1 MTAGG
6 GSATRSTV
14 RDWQGALTAGI
25 VLAVLFLAWEFG
37 VRAFG
42 VKPIILPPPSAVG
55 VAFWTDAGW
64 FMGHAWYTLLITV
77 GGFAIAVIAGVLLAV
92 LIVESRLLEKTVY
105 ALIVGL
111 NSVPKVAI
119 APLFVI
125 WLGTGAEPKLAIA
138 VLIAVFPIVID
149 TVLGL
154 KSVPPDILDLAR
166 TMRGGRFD
174 TLWRIRF
181 PCALPSIFA
190 GMKVAISLA
199 LVGAIVGEFVSSQRG
214 LGYVIL
220 SAQGTFD
227 TARVFAAIFVLALM
241 GVALFW
247 LLAWAERAAIPWHA
261 SQKDYVPTA

>member
-1 MTAGG
+1 MALGVLV
-6 GSATRSTV
+6 ALFALWEVAV
-14 RDWQGALTAGI
+14 RA
-25 VLAVLFLAWEFG
+25 LAV
-37 VRAFG
+37 
-42 VKPIILPPPSAVG
+42 KPVILPPPSAVF
-55 VAFWTDAGW
+55 AELASDPLWYLR
-64 FMGHAWYTLLITV
+64 HAWYTLLVTL
-77 GGFAIAVIAGVLLAV
+77 GGFALALVIGVLLAV
-92 LIVESRLLEKTVY
+92 AIVESRLLEKTIY

-111 NSVPKVAI
+111 NSVPKVAV

-125 WLGTGAEPKLAIA
+125 WLGTGAEPKIAIGF
-138 VLIAVFPIVID
+138 LIAVFAIVID
-149 TVLGL
+149 MVLGL

-166 TMRGGRFD
+166 SLRGGRMA

-181 PCALPSIFA
+181 PCALPSLFA

-227 TARVFAAIFVLALM
+227 TARVFAAIFVLGAM

-247 LLAWAERAAIPWHA
+247 LVTLGERLAIPWHA
-261 SQKDYVPTA
+261 SQKEYLPTA

>member
-1 MTAGG
+1 VKGAAMALGVLV
-6 GSATRSTV
+6 ALFAIWEVAV
-14 RDWQGALTAGI
+14 RA
-25 VLAVLFLAWEFG
+25 LAV
-37 VRAFG
+37 
-42 VKPIILPPPSAVG
+42 KPVILPPPSAIFTEL
-55 VAFWTDAGW
+55 ASDPLWYLR
-64 FMGHAWYTLLITV
+64 HAWYTLLVTL
-77 GGFAIAVIAGVLLAV
+77 GGFAIALVIGVVLAV
-92 LIVESRLLEKTVY
+92 AIVESRLLEKTIY

-111 NSVPKVAI
+111 NSVPKVAV

-125 WLGTGAEPKLAIA
+125 WLGTGAEPKIAIGF
-138 VLIAVFPIVID
+138 LIAVFAIVID
-149 TVLGL
+149 MVLGL

-166 TMRGGRFD
+166 SLRGGRMA

-181 PCALPSIFA
+181 PCALPSLFA

-227 TARVFAAIFVLALM
+227 TARVFAAILVLGVM

-247 LLAWAERAAIPWHA
+247 LVTLAERLAIPWHA
-261 SQKDYVPTA
+261 SQKEYLPTA

>member
-1 MTAGG
+1 MKGM
-6 GSATRSTV
+6 
-14 RDWQGALTAGI
+14 LTAA
-25 VLAVLFLAWEFG
+25 AVLVAVFVGWELA
-37 VRAFG
+37 VRAFAI
-42 VKPIILPPPSAVG
+42 KPIILPAPSAVF
-55 VAFWTDAGW
+55 AELLSDPLWYLR
-64 FMGHAWYTLLITV
+64 HAWYTLAVTL
-77 GGFAIAVIAGVLLAV
+77 GGFAFAVVFGVALAV
-92 LIVESRLLEKTVY
+92 AIVESRLLEKTIY

-111 NSVPKVAI
+111 NSVPKVAV

-125 WLGTGAEPKLAIA
+125 WLGTGAEPKIAIGF
-138 VLIAVFPIVID
+138 LIAVFAIVID

-154 KSVPPDILDLAR
+154 KSVPADILDLAR
-166 TMRGGRFD
+166 AMRGGRLA

-199 LVGAIVGEFVSSQRG
+199 LVGTIVGEFVSSQRG

-227 TARVFAAIFVLALM
+227 TARVFAAILVLGVM

-247 LLAWAERAAIPWHA
+247 LIAAAERLAIPWHV
-261 SQKDYVPTA
+261 SQREYIPTA